1 MAKSDE
7 VTEVPFGYKTFTWN
21 GETFKVKER
30 FKRLKFLRLISD
42 DPVSALELAFDP
54 EDFEALEDR
63 EMDQAELEDLLEVV
77 AKTLL
82 GKSEE

>member
-1 MAKSDE
+1 
-7 VTEVPFGYKTFTWN
+7 
-21 GETFKVKER
+21 
-30 FKRLKFLRLISD
+30 
-42 DPVSALELAFDP
+42 VSALELAFDP